1 MNKICLLFYGSLKA
15 PTGASSVLRN
25 ILEGFKESKK
35 YSLDIYCLDS
45 NDFNEE
51 EFQNS
56 SVRKTHLKTTII
68 QVVHSFLSYSSKY
81 SLLITKFYVWLQ
93 YHKNA
98 MQVLKDNIHKID
110 INSDI
115 LFFHDIITPYHLK
128 KTEKKLW
135 DSKKK
140 VLVLHSNGEV
150 FKMLFL
156 YYPKLKSNKKSKSFY
171 EDKIAINTLKDID
184 KIVLLSEFSKK
195 MFLNIYP
202 YFESKVEVVANG
214 INYIESS
221 EKDLKVDSK
230 FIFTSVGTVG
240 FRKGHDVIIDA
251 VSLIEKDLRDLFTI
265 NIIGDGDILDA
276 LKRKC
281 IDRDITNI
289 IFFGNRKDVKNFLS
303 ESDCFLLASRDEGLP
318 IAIIE
323 AMAMNLPIIGTEVGG
338 VPDLVKNNHNGFL
351 IKPNNKFELKEAIEK
366 MLKMSRVE
374 VEEFGKNSYLSYN
387 SDYKV
392 DNMINK
398 YVKIFDSL
406 E

>member
-1 MNKICLLFYGSLKA
+1 
-15 PTGASSVLRN
+15 
-25 ILEGFKESKK
+25 
-35 YSLDIYCLDS
+35 
-45 NDFNEE
+45 
-51 EFQNS
+51 
-56 SVRKTHLKTTII
+56 
-68 QVVHSFLSYSSKY
+68 
-81 SLLITKFYVWLQ
+81 
-93 YHKNA
+93 
-98 MQVLKDNIHKID
+98 
-110 INSDI
+110 
-115 LFFHDIITPYHLK
+115 
-128 KTEKKLW
+128 
-135 DSKKK
+135 
-140 VLVLHSNGEV
+140 
-150 FKMLFL
+150 
-156 YYPKLKSNKKSKSFY
+156 
-171 EDKIAINTLKDID
+171 
-184 KIVLLSEFSKK
+184 
-195 MFLNIYP
+195 
-202 YFESKVEVVANG
+202 
-214 INYIESS
+214 
-221 EKDLKVDSK
+221 
-230 FIFTSVGTVG
+230 
-240 FRKGHDVIIDA
+240 